1 MKDSWKEAERE
12 LMMEKMLN
20 WLSALQSVDMSDELM
35 ELMWDDWLEDA
46 MEGRMD

>member
-1 MKDSWKEAERE
+1 
-12 LMMEKMLN
+12 MMGKMMG
-20 WLSALQSVDMSDELM
+20 LQSVDMSDELM